1 MGILYSSY
9 QKDTNILAI
18 LLRKTGQTVKIRNLL
33 MIDLELRTTDYREK
47 WGDGKKLIQK
57 TGSVVYVQEENR
69 ETSITIFL
77 NVLNSLMKE
86 NFFFISSI
94 EINLISLNIIT
105 WSAFF

>member
-33 MIDLELRTTDYREK
+33 MIDLELRTSDYQEK
-47 WGDGKKLIQK
+47 WGDGKKSIQK

-69 ETSITIFL
+69 EMSITIFL

-86 NFFFISSI
+86 NLFFISSI